1 MEEENYEDFVWVADI
16 EDEVLKERLLKE
28 GFKKVPL
35 RSIMPYFGD
44 NGIIAYR
51 IDERKLTEKMKK
63 IMLERIA
70 ERNNTSVE
78 EAEKMLNKKGWFIR
92 ANGAGTKNI
101 YKYIG

>member
-1 MEEENYEDFVWVADI
+1 VEEDYEDFAWVADL

-35 RSIMPYFGD
+35 RSIMPYFAQD
-44 NGIIAYR
+44 NIIAYK
-51 IDERKLTEKMKK
+51 IDEKKLPQKMKE

-70 ERNNTSVE
+70 ERNNITIE
-78 EAEKMLNKKGWFIR
+78 EAEKMLDEKGWFIR
-92 ANGAGTKNI
+92 ARGVSTKNI